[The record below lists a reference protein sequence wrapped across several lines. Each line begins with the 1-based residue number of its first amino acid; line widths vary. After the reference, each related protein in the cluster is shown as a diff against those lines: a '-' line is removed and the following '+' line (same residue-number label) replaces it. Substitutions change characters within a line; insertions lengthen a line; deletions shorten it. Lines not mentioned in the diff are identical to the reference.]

1 MTTVKK
7 SLNDLSVSKKRL
19 DELKA
24 SADQAIDYSDIPE
37 LDEDFWKEATMKLPE
52 PKTGVYIRLDAEM
65 LEWFKQQGKG
75 YQTRINAILKSYYE
89 AHRHDL
95 R

>member
-7 SLNDLSVSKKRL
+7 SLNDLAVSKKRL
-19 DELKA
+19 EELKA
-24 SADQAIDYSDIPE
+24 AEAQEIDYSEIPA
-37 LDEDFWKEATMKLPE
+37 LDEAFWQEAVVKLPE
-52 PKTGVYIRLDAEM
+52 PKTAVYIRLDAEM